1 MSMSVSSALP
11 QTKPAALVKGVFEG
25 LARLRSARVFHP
37 EGATFVGTVALTDAH
52 SPTAGALGGT
62 WPVHVRASKGLG
74 TPGEWPDVHGLAVR
88 IVHEEGPVDLL
99 FATAG
104 RFVPWVLTPSRGW
117 CDHPY
122 TTFLP
127 YTVGDTRVVLRL
139 DPDKPNVA
147 RDGDVASILQAVA
160 LSPLTFTVRES
171 HGLSWRSIGTLTL
184 ESIADEEIA
193 FDPVLHQHPRVRHSR
208 LLAPLRHF
216 AYMGSRRGRGATNQ
230 DLE

>member
-1 MSMSVSSALP
+1 MSVSSAEP
-11 QTKPAALVKGVFEG
+11 QTKPAELVRTLFEG

-37 EGATFVGTVALTDAH
+37 DGATFVGTVAFTNAH

-88 IVHEEGPVDLL
+88 IVQEEGPVDLL

-104 RFVPWVLTPSRGW
+104 RHVPWILTPSVGW

-127 YTVGDTRVVLRL
+127 YTVADRRVVLRL
-139 DPDKPNVA
+139 DPDAPDVA
-147 RDGDVASILQAVA
+147 RDGDVASILKAVA
-160 LSPLTFTVRES
+160 SAPVRITVRES
-171 HGLSWRSIGTLTL
+171 RGLSWQSIGTLTL
-184 ESIADEEIA
+184 ESITDEEIA
-193 FDPVLHQHPRVRHSR
+193 FDPVVHQHPRVRHSR
-208 LLAPLRHF
+208 LLAPLAPLRLCRLT
-216 AYMGSRRGRGATNQ
+216 ARSRSCHQ

>member
-1 MSMSVSSALP
+1 MSVSSAEP
-11 QTKPAALVKGVFEG
+11 QTKPAELVTAVFEG

-37 EGATFVGTVALTDAH
+37 EGATFVGTVALTNAH

-74 TPGEWPDVHGLAVR
+74 TPGAWPDVHGLAVR
-88 IVHEEGPVDLL
+88 VIHEEGPVDLL

-104 RFVPWVLTPSRGW
+104 RRVPWVLAPSMGW
-117 CDHPY
+117 SDHPY

-127 YTVGDTRVVLRL
+127 YSVSDRHVVLRL
-139 DPDKPNVA
+139 DPDDPEVA
-147 RDGDVASILQAVA
+147 RAGDVASILKAVA
-160 LSPLTFTVRES
+160 TAPVTFTVRES
-171 HGLSWRSIGTLTL
+171 RGLSWPTIGTMTL
-184 ESIADEEIA
+184 ESISDEEIA

-216 AYMGSRRGRGATNQ
+216 AYAGSRQGRGAANQ

>member
-1 MSMSVSSALP
+1 MSVTNAEP
-11 QTKPAALVKGVFEG
+11 QSKPAELVRTLFEG

-37 EGATFVGTVALTDAH
+37 DGATFVGTVAFTNAH

-104 RFVPWVLTPSRGW
+104 RRVPWILTPSSGW

-127 YTVGDTRVVLRL
+127 YTVADRRVILRL
-139 DPDKPNVA
+139 DPDATDVA
-147 RDGDVASILQAVA
+147 RDGDVASILNAVA
-160 LSPLTFTVRES
+160 SAPVTFTVRES
-171 HGLSWRSIGTLTL
+171 HGLSWQPIGTLTL
-184 ESIADEEIA
+184 ESSADEEIA

-216 AYMGSRRGRGATNQ
+216 AYAGSRRGRGAPNQ